1 MIIFDDGTFITN
13 SEYPNEDWTGERKP
27 IVVDEDGEIVVDE
40 GSIFIP
46 GTGKAKYVVPDGSE
60 LALKIKTLYPNYD
73 FVLDD
78 AGNLIDVVEIE
89 PIITE
94 EQLNTC
100 KSKKIAES
108 KTKLAKWLNNN
119 PILYTD
125 GKYYSVTE
133 EKQALLN
140 GNLASYERA
149 KSVGIEYPLKWNST
163 GSSCVEWEYSDLL
176 ALSLTIAAYVAPK
189 VAIQQ
194 NIELDIKACETIDEI
209 NAIVIDY
216 DRSDDGSETNS

>member
-1 MIIFDDGTFITN
+1 MILYKDKRFISNSDYPDTDWVGDADFILDDNDEKDRALESKIIEFYPNFELVLNDDG
-13 SEYPNEDWTGERKP
+13 SK
-27 IVVDEDGEIVVDE
+27 IV
-40 GSIFIP
+40 
-46 GTGKAKYVVPDGSE
+46 
-60 LALKIKTLYPNYD
+60 
-73 FVLDD
+73 
-78 AGNLIDVVEIE
+78 DVVETEPVVTAEEIE
-89 PIITE
+89 AHKTKRI
-94 EQLNTC
+94 Q
-100 KSKKIAES
+100 ES
-108 KTKLAKWLNNN
+108 KILLAKWLNDN

-163 GSSCVEWEYSDLL
+163 GSSCLEWEYNDLL

-194 NIELDIKACETIDEI
+194 NIELDIKACETIEDI
-209 NAIVIDY
+209 DAIVIDY
-216 DRSDDGSETNS
+216 DEEK

>member
-1 MIIFDDGTFITN
+1 MIVYKNKSFVKSKLFPDTDFAGN
-13 SEYPNEDWTGERKP
+13 ADWV
-27 IVVDEDGEIVVDE
+27 I
-40 GSIFIP
+40 
-46 GTGKAKYVVPDGSE
+46 PDGSE
-60 LALKIKTLYPNYD
+60 LAEKIIRLYPNFE
-73 FVLDD
+73 FVFDD
-78 AGNLIDVVEIE
+78 NGNIADVTATEPIVTAEEIE
-89 PIITE
+89 AHKTKRI
-94 EQLNTC
+94 Q
-100 KSKKIAES
+100 ES
-108 KTKLAKWLNNN
+108 KILLAKWLNDN

-163 GSSCVEWEYSDLL
+163 GSSCLEWEYNDLL

-194 NIELDIKACETIDEI
+194 NIELDIKACETMEDID
-209 NAIVIDY
+209 AVVIDY
-216 DRSDDGSETNS
+216 DEAK